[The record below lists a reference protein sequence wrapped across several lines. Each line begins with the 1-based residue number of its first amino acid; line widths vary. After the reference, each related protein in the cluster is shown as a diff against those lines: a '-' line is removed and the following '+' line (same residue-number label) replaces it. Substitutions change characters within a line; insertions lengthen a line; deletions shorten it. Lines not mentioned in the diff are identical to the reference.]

1 MGYTVD
7 RSLSYPFLIGRV
19 AKGPAPDEGTPAV
32 KMPPV
37 AAAAA
42 RAAKGGRIS
51 DGLFKHWGL

>member
-42 RAAKGGRIS
+42 GAAKGGSIS
-51 DGLFKHWGL
+51 YGLLKHWGL

>member
-1 MGYTVD
+1 MIA
-7 RSLSYPFLIGRV
+7 LYPFLIGRV

-42 RAAKGGRIS
+42 RAAKGGSIS